1 MVRVEQ
7 WSGCIKK
14 SGKTFDVSVAGV
26 AKTLGVIMGN
36 LSGVGDILV
45 NLPETISIVCMGSDS
60 ENRFMKVE
68 MNEDGTKMVGVS
80 LYGTNFDRQMG
91 CRPLYNYFEFN
102 TELHCKLIVAHV
114 SDTDTEKIDQLRNF
128 FDRKFGKIIEEP
140 DTPIS
145 YPEAAAPDAAAG
157 GAAPDASTPLAVHM
171 VSAESMCEREPR
183 RGCTPSTSTRT
194 PVKGTVKEYIINMS
208 ECVPSDTEEDVNKIN
223 LEDNQDEPNP

>member
-1 MVRVEQ
+1 MVRAEQ

-68 MNEDGTKMVGVS
+68 MNEDSTKMVGVS
-80 LYGTNFDRQMG
+80 LYGTNSERQMG

-114 SDTDTEKIDQLRNF
+114 SDTDTEKIDQLRDF
-128 FDRKFGKIIEEP
+128 FDRKFGKIIGEP
-140 DTPIS
+140 DTPPS
-145 YPEAAAPDAAAG
+145 YPDEAAG
-157 GAAPDASTPLAVHM
+157 ASTPLAVHV
-171 VSAESMCEREPR
+171 VSAQSICEREPT

-194 PVKGTVKEYIINMS
+194 PVKGTSKEYIIKMS
-208 ECVPSDTEEDVNKIN
+208 ESVPSDTEEDADKII
-223 LEDNQDEPNP
+223 LEDNQDELNP